1 MSSTVYVFLT
11 PAATIAAVLITLVF
25 TNRREEKRQTHER
38 ELKRME
44 FENQEKQRAREGKVE
59 VYSHLLSETTVL
71 DPTADA
77 PLREVSELV
86 SRIELLADSE
96 VVLNAVHR
104 MYYEYY
110 MLDKVG
116 REVRQKRR
124 DPSYDPRYVEGY
136 KKLNEARNHFF
147 RTAKRDLGLYAGEE
161 EKEILE
167 DVDKESETTSTP

>member
-1 MSSTVYVFLT
+1 MFLT

-44 FENQEKQRAREGKVE
+44 FQHQEKQRAREGKVE
-59 VYSHLLSETTVL
+59 VYSQLLSGTTAL

-77 PLREVSELV
+77 PLREVAEIV

-96 VVLNAVHR
+96 MVLNAVHR

-116 REVRQKRR
+116 REVRQKRG
-124 DPSYDPRYVEGY
+124 DPGNDSRYVEGY
-136 KKLNEARNHFF
+136 KKFNRARSHFS

-167 DVDKESETTSTP
+167 DVDKESETNSAP